1 MKRHQVDAALV
12 QHGQELF
19 WPRAQRGS
27 DAGNLKVP
35 GRRDAGGSGGGG
47 RVTAGAVR
55 ERVQLVVSGAPP
67 VRVKITGASTGMG
80 KIRQH
85 LRYITERGEVL
96 RDDQGREYATPED
109 VRVFGDHFQ
118 VGGSFI
124 PSEGERR
131 EALQIALDMP
141 PGTDA
146 EAVQAAAVE
155 FAQAELAGHRWAW
168 VYHGHQEHPHVHMI
182 VRIEG
187 RNLQRLNPGPADL
200 HRWRERFAKALR
212 ARGVPAQGTS
222 RLVRG
227 SVRNAE
233 PLWVTRARKAGTL
246 RQEPPLSNRVT
257 HSSEAMERTLKAWAH
272 VHAALAE
279 SPEAADRE
287 LAAQVRGFVN
297 NMPMVA
303 HVVGVE
309 LGRQRQLQQEQ
320 RSLQPAAQ
328 VPQQGQEPDIGR

>member
-19 WPRAQRGS
+19 WPRAQRGP
-27 DAGNLKVP
+27 DAGALKLP
-35 GRRDAGGSGGGG
+35 GRRGQAGGSGGGG
-47 RVTAGAVR
+47 VTAGAVR
-55 ERVQLVVSGAPP
+55 QRVRLVVSGAPP

-80 KIRQH
+80 KVRQH

-109 VRVFGDHFQ
+109 VRLFGDHFQ
-118 VGGSFI
+118 VEGSFI
-124 PSEGERR
+124 PSEGGRR
-131 EALQIALDMP
+131 ESLQLALDMP
-141 PGTDA
+141 AGTDP

-155 FAQAELAGHRWAW
+155 FAEAEFAGHRWAW

-200 HRWRERFAKALR
+200 HRWRERFAQGLR

-246 RQEPPLSNRVT
+246 RQEPPLSDRVT
-257 HSSEAMERTLKAWAH
+257 HASEALQRTLKAWAYI
-272 VHAALAE
+272 HAALAA
-279 SPEAADRE
+279 SPDEADRE
-287 LAAQVRGFVN
+287 LAAQVKAFVKH
-297 NMPMVA
+297 MPMVS

-309 LGRQRQLQQEQ
+309 LDRQRQPE
-320 RSLQPAAQ
+320 RQ
-328 VPQQGQEPDIGR
+328 VQEPGPGR